1 MAQWLTNPTSNH
13 EVVGWIPGPAQWVKD
28 PVLLWLW
35 QQAVGYSSDLTP
47 SLGTSICHGYG
58 PRKDKKKERKEKE
71 KKERKEGRKE
81 GRKKGKEGFN
91 NINPAML
98 TFHFCSLDISE
109 D

>member
-58 PRKDKKKERKEKE
+58 PKNKNKKMSQLHVIY
-71 KKERKEGRKE
+71 KKLSS
-81 GRKKGKEGFN
+81 N
-91 NINPAML
+91 MI
-98 TFHFCSLDISE
+98 I
-109 D
+109 